1 MAWTAIYEDLSEHA
15 SKETSPSDLPLDGLQ
30 AVIVDGKVFCGFNIL
45 VCRKQRKKWQLAISK
60 APLESFRRTRNTVVI
75 RGKTTSTRQYHKI
88 QKRLGLWSPENKPR
102 EPSDD
107 WEKDVIGWRLW
118 TDTEVFE
125 GRLPE
130 DDWVNQ
136 WKTIPDRVQGVM
148 LYENWKSTPTSDYRQ
163 EFAGL
168 DVANYF
174 IAPSP
179 YGAIFGLSSDDHAV
193 IASRYPGAVIREGT
207 LLPDAEWKAIRAAMN
222 AAKEL

>member
-1 MAWTAIYEDLSEHA
+1 MAWTAIYEDLSEYT

-30 AVIVDGKVFCGFNIL
+30 AVIVDGKPYCGFNIL
-45 VCRKQRKKWQLAISK
+45 VCRKQRKKWQLAISR
-60 APLESFRRTRNTVVI
+60 APIEGFRRTRNTVVI
-75 RGKTTSTRQYHKI
+75 RGKTTSTRQFHKI
-88 QKRLGLWSPENKPR
+88 QKRLGLWAPENKAL
-102 EPSDD
+102 EPSED

-136 WKTIPDRVQGVM
+136 WKSIPDRVQGVM

-163 EFAGL
+163 YFGGL
-168 DVANYF
+168 DRYF

-179 YGAIFGLSSDDHAV
+179 FGVIFGNSNDAPNA
-193 IASRYPGAVIREGT
+193 IRERYPGAVVREGT
-207 LLPDAEWKAIRAAMN
+207 LLPDDEYAAVDAAVN
-222 AAKEL
+222 AAREL